1 MADSNSTSPDSSSPD
16 ISDSSIGLALSGGG
30 FRAAAF
36 HLGAL
41 KRLEEVGILPHIDI
55 LSTVSGGSITG
66 ALYALRCAQRGDGR
80 PGTYAVDDLIEEVKE
95 LVTQNLRRQALYGG
109 ISNTLQTVGSF
120 LSQNIRR
127 TPLLAD
133 ELDQQVFDGALLSD
147 LPNWVVVNATNLATG
162 KRWKFF
168 ADRAGD
174 FRVGA
179 TDKTDDI
186 GLTEAVTAS
195 AAYPLLTDPY
205 PFRGRWEDFRGD
217 LLKGRWQRPN
227 QRRAGDISR
236 WRRRYGSRRG
246 EATFPLVDGGIY
258 DNLGLNSLRSM
269 GVDYVIY
276 SSAAS
281 ASSAYRGGGLSK
293 NLRRAV
299 FSMHSRL
306 GDVTRQHAHEMTH
319 VVAPEDARSK
329 LRQLAAELEDIEGAL
344 QDTEETTVEGLAGI
358 ADKLREAS
366 GVGWPPRGTQYKAV
380 APVIL
385 NKTDLAEGEEPYD
398 LPSDQRGLVPQLV
411 EELARV
417 RTDLDAH
424 HPDVIDL
431 LIAQGYFL
439 TDSRLTVGM
448 PDLVTRASG
457 ADDPI
462 GGERPSWEWAHQTIE
477 QANSNERATKELL
490 RKAGEQKF
498 FLGKNPE

>member
-1 MADSNSTSPDSSSPD
+1 MSDSEPTSSD

-41 KRLEEVGILPHIDI
+41 KRLEEVGILPHINI

-66 ALYALRCAQRGDGR
+66 ALYALRCAQEGDGT
-80 PGTYAVDDLIEEVKE
+80 PGAYAVDDLIEEVKE
-95 LVTQNLRRQALYGG
+95 LATQNLRRRALFGSVG
-109 ISNTLQTVGSF
+109 HTLQTVGSF
-120 LSQNIRR
+120 FTEDIRR

-133 ELDQQVFDGALLSD
+133 ELDQQAFGGASLSE
-147 LPNWVVVNATNLATG
+147 LPHWIVVNATNLATG

-168 ADRAGD
+168 ADRVGD
-174 FRVGA
+174 YRVGA

-186 GLTEAVTAS
+186 GLTEAVSAS

-205 PFRGRWEDFRGD
+205 PFQGRWKDFKGD
-217 LLKGRWQRPN
+217 LLDERWRRPD
-227 QRRAGDISR
+227 QRRSGDISR
-236 WRRRYGSRRG
+236 WRRRYGEHRG
-246 EATFPLVDGGIY
+246 EATFPLVDGGLY

-269 GVDYVIY
+269 KVDYAIY

-281 ASSAYRGGGLSK
+281 ASSAYREGGLSK
-293 NLRRAV
+293 NMRRVV

-319 VVAPEDARSK
+319 KIAPGDARSE
-329 LRQLAAELEDIEGAL
+329 LNGLADELEDVRSVL
-344 QDTEETTVEGLAGI
+344 QDTEQDAI
-358 ADKLREAS
+358 AERLTSTLDSLREIS
-366 GVGWPPRGTQYKAV
+366 DVGWPPRGPQYKAI

-385 NKTDLAEGEEPYD
+385 NKTDLADGEPPFD
-398 LPSDQRGLVPQLV
+398 LPPEQRGLVSPLV

-424 HPDVIDL
+424 HLKVVDL

-439 TDSRLTVGM
+439 TDAHLTVGM
-448 PDLVTRASG
+448 PELVTQASG
-457 ADDPI
+457 KDDPRTDEI
-462 GGERPSWEWAHQTIE
+462 PSWEWAHRTVE
-477 QANSNERATKELL
+477 QANANEEAFRKLL
-490 RKAGEQKF
+490 RKASKQKF
-498 FLGKNPE
+498 LLGKNLG

>member
-1 MADSNSTSPDSSSPD
+1 MSESESVSSDLSLE
-16 ISDSSIGLALSGGG
+16 DSSIGLALSGGG
-30 FRAAAF
+30 FRAAVF

-41 KRLEEVGILPHIDI
+41 KRLEEAEILPHVDI

-80 PGTYAVDDLIEEVKE
+80 PGTYAVDDLIEEIKE
-95 LVTQNLRRQALYGG
+95 LVTQNLRRQALYGDVG
-109 ISNTLQTVGSF
+109 NTLQTVGSF

-133 ELDQQVFDGALLSD
+133 ELDQQLFGGALLSD
-147 LPNWVVVNATNLATG
+147 LPNWIVVNAMNLATG

-179 TDKTDDI
+179 TNKTDDI
-186 GLTEAVTAS
+186 GLNEAVTAS

-217 LLKGRWQRPN
+217 LLDHRWRQPD
-227 QRRAGDISR
+227 QRRSGDISR
-236 WRRRYGSRRG
+236 WRRRYGKHKG
-246 EATFPLVDGGIY
+246 EVTFPLVDGGIY

-269 GVDYVIY
+269 NVDYVIY

-281 ASSAYRGGGLSK
+281 ASTAYRGGGLRK
-293 NLRRAV
+293 DLRRAV

-319 VVAPEDARSK
+319 KIAPGDARSK
-329 LRQLAAELEDIEGAL
+329 LEDLATEVANIRDAL
-344 QDTEETTVEGLAGI
+344 QDTEEAKAAERLSPI
-358 ADKLREAS
+358 ANSLRAVSE
-366 GVGWPPRGTQYKAV
+366 VGWPPRGPQYKAI
-380 APVIL
+380 APIIL
-385 NKTDLAEGEEPYD
+385 TKTDLAEGKSPFD
-398 LPSDQRGLVPQLV
+398 LPPKQRGLVPPLV

-424 HPDVIDL
+424 RPEVVTL

-439 TDSRLTVGM
+439 TDAHLKVGM
-448 PDLVTRASG
+448 PELVSQASSE
-457 ADDPI
+457 DNSRTDKTP
-462 GGERPSWEWAHQTIE
+462 PWEWAYRTIE
-477 QANSNERATKELL
+477 QANANEEAVRKLL
-490 RKAGEQKF
+490 RKASKQKLL
-498 FLGKNPE
+498 LGKNPA